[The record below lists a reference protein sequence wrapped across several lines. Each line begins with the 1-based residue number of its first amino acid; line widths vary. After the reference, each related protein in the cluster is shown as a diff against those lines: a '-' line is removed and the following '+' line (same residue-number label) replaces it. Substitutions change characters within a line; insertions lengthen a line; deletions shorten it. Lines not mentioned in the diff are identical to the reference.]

1 MRNNI
6 NKNSGFTLIET
17 IIAIFLL
24 MATITALMELVS
36 RTLISTRGQRLEVTA
51 QYLAQEGLEYVRNNR
66 DSALNGGATWYTP
79 ASTDFVQLGPGPC
92 PVVGKKTPSLC
103 PCIYAAGNPGACTVD
118 PLTDQIAACPSGGS
132 CPALIKVDVSGK
144 QILCTPGAGCPGTNT
159 TVGATTFVRSI
170 RLTPSSSN
178 VDELFVDVTVNWVDT
193 GGVNKTKV
201 INSSLL
207 NW

>member
-1 MRNNI
+1 MKNNI

-51 QYLAQEGLEYVRNNR
+51 QYLAQEGMEYVRNNR

-92 PVVGKKTPSLC
+92 APVGVRTPSLC
-103 PCIYAAGNPGACTVD
+103 ACIYAAGSPGACTID
-118 PLTDQIAACPSGGS
+118 SLTNQISACPVGGS
-132 CPALIKVDVSGK
+132 CPALVRNDVLGK
-144 QILCTPGAGCPGTNT
+144 QVLCTPGIGCPVTSNT
-159 TVGATTFVRSI
+159 VATTFVRSI
-170 RLTPSSSN
+170 RLTPSTN
-178 VDELFVDVTVNWVDT
+178 PDELFVDITVKWLDN
-193 GGVNKTKV
+193 GGVTKTKT
-201 INSSLL
+201 INTSLL